1 MTFTARLLIALSGA
15 EILFICCGRI
25 LRASSPSQSSAQKMI
40 QIIALTVTSSR
51 TDGLKWFYRPMKTM
65 SLSLHFLLSFTNVWL
80 MPCSSCWGLRA
91 QRRVL
96 FIYSQV
102 VTSSSFHHK
111 QVRFIFTP
119 VWRKWCDRGCHQL
132 SRTRGRGKMAAR
144 SPLPLEEAQI
154 PTLAYLI
161 STLET
166 ISKPT
171 ICLLFY

>member
-25 LRASSPSQSSAQKMI
+25 LRASSSQSSAQKMI

-80 MPCSSCWGLRA
+80 VTCSSCWGLRA
-91 QRRVL
+91 QGRVL

-102 VTSSSFHHK
+102 VTSSSFHHR
-111 QVRFIFTP
+111 QVKKIVAFYEDLFSPLFGENGATEDVTNWAGLGVVEKWRQGHLSP
-119 VWRKWCDRGCHQL
+119 WRKL
-132 SRTRGRGKMAAR
+132 K
-144 SPLPLEEAQI
+144 
-154 PTLAYLI
+154 YL
-161 STLET
+161 L
-166 ISKPT
+166 
-171 ICLLFY
+171 